1 MKRTFSWAATL
12 ALFIGSIPS
21 LAQAHFPW
29 LVRGDQGKL
38 IYYFGEGIAD
48 QTYKMPD
55 SLAEGKFVEL
65 SLDGK
70 ASELALNKVET
81 ENLVGC
87 ATDKPVARDG
97 LFVAEATYGIYKG
110 TRLQYIS
117 MHQSHAPYVARQPI
131 ADPSKLPKLFAEIID
146 TESGIDVYAWNAGK
160 PFGKTKVTLYSSTGE
175 ELASEETNEVG
186 KVSFN
191 DKSLRQGIMGL
202 VFGTSEPKPG
212 KFNDTNYE
220 TESTYF
226 TATFL
231 APEVS
236 TSHISGR
243 LPALPFATTSFGAVR
258 QENFL
263 YVYGGNTGD
272 SHSYFEEGQSN
283 KLLELDLQAE
293 KPEWKEIATG
303 DRLQGLGMVAHGSKL
318 ILIGGF
324 SAKNK
329 AGEPQDLHSQASV
342 KAFDRKTKTWSELPS
357 LPEPRSSHDAAI
369 IGDYVYVVGGWA
381 MAGKGETKW
390 HETAWA
396 MNLAHPTPRWM
407 PIPNPPF
414 VRRAVATV
422 EHNGKLFVIG
432 GMDKNSPTKAVTI
445 YDPLTQSWTESTPL
459 LGDQSMAGFGAAG
472 WSLGG
477 HLIVSTHEGDML
489 QWDEPNKK
497 WSLIGRSISPRFFHR
512 FLPVDDNI
520 LVSIGGASMEEGKF
534 VQLEA
539 FAIRDLK

>member
-117 MHQSHAPYVARQPI
+117 MHQSHTPYIARQPI

-191 DKSLRQGIMGL
+191 DKSLRQGIMDWCL
-202 VFGTSEPKPG
+202 
-212 KFNDTNYE
+212 
-220 TESTYF
+220 
-226 TATFL
+226 
-231 APEVS
+231 
-236 TSHISGR
+236 
-243 LPALPFATTSFGAVR
+243 
-258 QENFL
+258 
-263 YVYGGNTGD
+263 
-272 SHSYFEEGQSN
+272 
-283 KLLELDLQAE
+283 
-293 KPEWKEIATG
+293 
-303 DRLQGLGMVAHGSKL
+303 
-318 ILIGGF
+318 
-324 SAKNK
+324 
-329 AGEPQDLHSQASV
+329 
-342 KAFDRKTKTWSELPS
+342 
-357 LPEPRSSHDAAI
+357 EPRNPNQANSTTRT
-369 IGDYVYVVGGWA
+369 
-381 MAGKGETKW
+381 TK
-390 HETAWA
+390 
-396 MNLAHPTPRWM
+396 PSR
-407 PIPNPPF
+407 PIS
-414 VRRAVATV
+414 R
-422 EHNGKLFVIG
+422 L
-432 GMDKNSPTKAVTI
+432 
-445 YDPLTQSWTESTPL
+445 
-459 LGDQSMAGFGAAG
+459 
-472 WSLGG
+472 
-477 HLIVSTHEGDML
+477 
-489 QWDEPNKK
+489 
-497 WSLIGRSISPRFFHR
+497 RF
-512 FLPVDDNI
+512 
-520 LVSIGGASMEEGKF
+520 
-534 VQLEA
+534 
-539 FAIRDLK
+539 

>member
-12 ALFIGSIPS
+12 ALLVGSFPG

-29 LVRGDQGKL
+29 LVRGDQGRL

-55 SLAEGKFVEL
+55 SLAGGKFVEL

-70 ASELALNKVET
+70 ASELALSKVET

-97 LFVAEATYGIYKG
+97 LFIAEATYGIYKG

-160 PFGKTKVTLYSSTGE
+160 PFGKTKVTLYSNTGE
-175 ELASEETNEVG
+175 ELASGDTNEVG
-186 KVSFN
+186 KVSF
-191 DKSLRQGIMGL
+191 DEKILRQGIMGL
-202 VFGTSEPKPG
+202 MFGTSEPKLG
-212 KFNDTNYE
+212 RFNDTNYE

-231 APEVS
+231 APEVPTRHVS
-236 TSHISGR
+236 KR

-258 QENFL
+258 QDNSL

-272 SHSYFEEGQSN
+272 AHSYSEEGQSN
-283 KLLELDLQAE
+283 KLLELDLQSE
-293 KPEWKEIATG
+293 NPHWQEIATG

-357 LPEPRSSHDAAI
+357 LPEPRSSHDAAL

-396 MNLAHPTPRWM
+396 MNLADPTPKWM

-422 EHNGKLFVIG
+422 EHNGKLYVIG
-432 GMDKNSPTKAVTI
+432 GMGQNGPTKAVTI
-445 YDPLTQSWTESTPL
+445 YDPVTQSWTESTPL

-497 WSLIGRSISPRFFHR
+497 WNLIGRSISPRFFHR
-512 FLPVDDNI
+512 FLPVDANI

-534 VQLEA
+534 VQLEP